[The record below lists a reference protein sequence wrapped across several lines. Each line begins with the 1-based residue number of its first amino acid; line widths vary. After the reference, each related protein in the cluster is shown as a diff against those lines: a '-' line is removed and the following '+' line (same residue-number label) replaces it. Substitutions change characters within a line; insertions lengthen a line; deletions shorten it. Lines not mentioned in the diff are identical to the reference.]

1 MKQMFGSI
9 SANPGKTGTYYY
21 SEFFKYYDIKAEY
34 RSFKAADNYEL
45 ENHLKKAIYAGFNVS
60 MPFKSEVIKHLSI
73 SSPEVSSYNSCNT
86 IKVLQDNLHGFNTD
100 FAGVLKVISSISK
113 EDFVLVLGNGAIG
126 KMFTK
131 VLKLKDIKFEI
142 ISPSLNNWD
151 TRHQKC
157 DVLINCTSMG
167 TSIFDSPIEFINGIH
182 TVYDLTFNG
191 INLSKVCSS
200 INYFP
205 GVYFYKEVFL
215 KQFLIHTNVSPD
227 PDYFD
232 YLTKKIE

>member
-9 SANPGKTGTYYY
+9 SSNPGKTGTYYY
-21 SEFFKYYDIKAEY
+21 SKFFKYYDIKAEY
-34 RSFKAADNYEL
+34 KSFKATDNYEL
-45 ENHLKKAIYAGFNVS
+45 ENHLKKEAYAGFNVS

-73 SSPEVSSYNSCNT
+73 FSPEVSSYNSCNT
-86 IKVLQDNLHGFNTD
+86 IKVLQNNLHGFNTD
-100 FAGVLKVISSISK
+100 YAGVLKVISSISK

-131 VLKLKDIKFEI
+131 VLKLKDIKFEV

-167 TSIFDSPIEFINGIH
+167 TSIFDSPIKFINGIH

-191 INLSKVCSS
+191 LNLSKICSS
-200 INYFP
+200 INYFS

-215 KQFLIHTNVSPD
+215 KQFSIHTNVSPD
-227 PDYFD
+227 PDYFA
-232 YLTKKIE
+232 YLTKKIK